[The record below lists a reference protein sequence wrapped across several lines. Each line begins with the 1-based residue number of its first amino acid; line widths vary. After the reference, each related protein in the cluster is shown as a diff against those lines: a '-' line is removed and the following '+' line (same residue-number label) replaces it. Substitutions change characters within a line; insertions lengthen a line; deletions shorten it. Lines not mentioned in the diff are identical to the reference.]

1 MYTVEVDAPS
11 FKKGTTTG
19 VVVEAEKV
27 RGLNVA
33 LQPGSATET
42 VSVTGEVGGV
52 DTETASVSGAIT
64 SRQVEQLPQFGRDPY
79 ELLRLAPG
87 VFGDGARN
95 GTGQAQLLP
104 NGAGPGGSN
113 NSI

>member
-1 MYTVEVDAPS
+1 MFRPGGFDMRRAAHLFCFSSLLFASLLAQTAWAQYGSSLQGTVTD
-11 FKKGTTTG
+11 
-19 VVVEAEKV
+19 
-27 RGLNVA
+27 
-33 LQPGSATET
+33 Q
-42 VSVTGEVGGV
+42 
-52 DTETASVSGAIT
+52 SGAIT